1 MTRDARL
8 SALHRGGFGLSGS
21 RASLSASPAFAE
33 ASADPVQSQRAIC
46 SQCRFAHA
54 GYSVL
59 AGMSGGEVGAIPRAA
74 SREIIRVSDYFFVRA
89 TARTSVALMRVC
101 QPGPVER
108 K

>member
-1 MTRDARL
+1 M
-8 SALHRGGFGLSGS
+8 SVSEIRGF
-21 RASLSASPAFAE
+21 PA
-33 ASADPVQSQRAIC
+33 
-46 SQCRFAHA
+46 CRFAHA

-74 SREIIRVSDYFFVRA
+74 SREIIRVSGYFFVRA